1 MLKKLFFA
9 ASLAFMTIGVNSN
22 AINAQEAGQPAP
34 MTDVASADEDTPE
47 GKVVAELPEG
57 QQLIESDAVPSEET
71 NTVERSEV
79 ARKMTQAEKAENVKE
94 NDSWGGAITIIAMLI
109 VVGALVVLSILFN
122 IFGRISAGLLSK
134 KKLEAHGKTADEV
147 GDDHEHVDSGEVI
160 AAISAALAEHFNDQ
174 HDVEDYIL
182 TIRRMRRAYSPWNS
196 KIYNLRQ
203 DPGLNRNDQRPLPK
217 NANIR

>member
-9 ASLAFMTIGVNSN
+9 ASLTIMAASPAAMV
-22 AINAQEAGQPAP
+22 AQEAEQPAP
-34 MTDVASADEDTPE
+34 MTDVASADED
-47 GKVVAELPEG
+47 GADGQVVAQLPEG
-57 QQLIESDAVPSEET
+57 QEMIESGDVNSTEV
-71 NTVERSEV
+71 NTVEESEI

-109 VVGALVVLSILFN
+109 VIGALVVLSILFN
-122 IFGRISAGLLSK
+122 IFGKISAGMLSK
-134 KKLEAHGKTADEV
+134 KKQEAQGKSVEDV
-147 GDDHEHVDSGEVI
+147 DDHHDNVDSGEVI

-196 KIYNLRQ
+196 KIYNIRQ
-203 DPGLNRNDQRPLPK
+203 EPELAKNPARPVPPTK
-217 NANIR
+217 NIK

>member
-9 ASLAFMTIGVNSN
+9 ASLTIMC
-22 AINAQEAGQPAP
+22 ATTAPIIAQDAEQPAP
-34 MTDVASADEDTPE
+34 MTDVAAPEDGNTD
-47 GKVVAELPEG
+47 VVAQLPDG
-57 QQLIESDAVPSEET
+57 QEAIESDAINSGEV
-71 NTVERSEV
+71 NTVEESEI

-109 VVGALVVLSILFN
+109 VIGALVILSILFN
-122 IFGRISAGLLSK
+122 IFGKISAGLLSK

-147 GDDHEHVDSGEVI
+147 GDDHEAVDSGEVI
-160 AAISAALAEHFNDQ
+160 AAISAALAEHFNDR

-196 KIYNLRQ
+196 KIYNIRQ
-203 DPGLNRNDQRPLPK
+203 EPELSK
-217 NANIR
+217 NASRPMPVNKNIK

>member
-9 ASLAFMTIGVNSN
+9 ASLAVMSLTAGSM
-22 AINAQEAGQPAP
+22 AGYAQEGSQPSP
-34 MTDVASADEDTPE
+34 LTDVASADEDTPE

-71 NTVERSEV
+71 NTIERSEV
-79 ARKMTQAEKAENVKE
+79 ARKMSQAEKAENVKE
-94 NDSWGGAITIIAMLI
+94 NDSWGGAITIIAMVI
-109 VVGALVVLSILFN
+109 VVGALIVLSILFN
-122 IFGRISAGLLSK
+122 IFGKISAGLMSK
-134 KKLEAHGKTADEV
+134 KKLKAHGKSADEV
-147 GDDHEHVDSGEVI
+147 DDDHEHVDSGEVI

-203 DPGLNRNDQRPLPK
+203 EPGLSRNDQRPLPK
-217 NANIR
+217 SANVK

>member
-9 ASLAFMTIGVNSN
+9 ASLTLLTVAATPGTY
-22 AINAQEAGQPAP
+22 AQEQGQPAP
-34 MTDVASADEDTPE
+34 MTDVASSDEDTPE
-47 GKVVAELPEG
+47 GEVVGSLPEG

-71 NTVERSEV
+71 NTIERSEV

-94 NDSWGGAITIIAMLI
+94 NDSWGGAITIIAMCI

-122 IFGRISAGLLSK
+122 IFGKISAGLLSK
-134 KKLEAHGKTADEV
+134 KKLAAHGKSADEV
-147 GDDHEHVDSGEVI
+147 DEDHEHVDSGEVI

-174 HDVEDYIL
+174 HDMEDYIL

-203 DPGLNRNDQRPLPK
+203 EPALERNAQRPLPK
-217 NANIR
+217 TSNIK